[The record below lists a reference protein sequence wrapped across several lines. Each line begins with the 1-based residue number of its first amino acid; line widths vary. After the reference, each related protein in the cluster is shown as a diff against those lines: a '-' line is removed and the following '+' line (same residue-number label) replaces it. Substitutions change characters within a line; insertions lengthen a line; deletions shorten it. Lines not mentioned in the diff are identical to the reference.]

1 MKQFFHSLLSK
12 SPKTVGASLI
22 VIALIA
28 YSYVAYINF
37 PTEFDDAYMFLRYAK
52 QIIAGHG
59 HSWNIGEGQV
69 YGSTSLTHLIVV
81 TLLRWVLFFAS
92 DTVVLFLSSAIPSLA
107 TVVVFGYTAARIVKH
122 PLFSQQFVLCIGIS
136 ATLFGCS
143 EHFYYHFNTGM
154 DTMLCFLMHSILI
167 SYVLLHWEEEW
178 TWKRSSTIALLTY
191 AVFLTRPEHIL
202 PAGVFVSLSIVLY
215 QKEHI
220 FLILGKYVLSILLLI
235 LVDSGIKYLLFSDVL
250 PLAFYS
256 KRSGF
261 YIDYN
266 EEYWPQKHF
275 IHFFFLSVSFGLSTL
290 LVYFKKT
297 DFKKAIVF
305 LVPVGL
311 LILYLLTV
319 VQIMGYRSR
328 YYHPAGAYI
337 LFFALTVLPATFK
350 LSKIR
355 LTVFVLTTLALS
367 VNSIYVKI
375 NRDIIQNFKHK
386 IEKTPRYFPK
396 LDLEYCSVPDSSL
409 NRNHRWWLHTMTD
422 MDSLLR
428 EIPEYIV
435 ISASE
440 YGIIGADYPRLTII
454 DPLGL
459 HNPEIA
465 KNGFSYEALVRKKPS
480 LIWLSHSD
488 YRTIFRRTLSNP
500 NFWKEYDYYPTV
512 FEFGM
517 AIRKDEHSE
526 LVTKVVDKYHRR
538 FYNNR
543 PISTLK
549 ATPHPEVLAG
559 KLIAK

>member
-1 MKQFFHSLLSK
+1 MKTYLR
-12 SPKTVGASLI
+12 SLI
-22 VIALIA
+22 QNSPNSIGYILISISCIA
-28 YSYVAYINF
+28 YSYLAYLNF
-37 PTEFDDAYMFLRYAK
+37 PSEFDDAYMFLRYAK
-52 QIIAGHG
+52 QIISGYG

-81 TLLRWVLFFAS
+81 TFLRWVLFFAS
-92 DTVVLFLSSAIPSLA
+92 DTVILFISSAIPSVA
-107 TVVVFGYTAARIVKH
+107 TVCVFGYTASRIVKH
-122 PLFSQQFVLCIGIS
+122 QLFQHQLVLCIGIAS
-136 ATLFGCS
+136 VLFGCS

-167 SYVLLHWEEEW
+167 SYVLIHWDRQW
-178 TWKRSSTIALLTY
+178 QWKEILITSVLTY
-191 AVFLTRPEHIL
+191 VVFLTRPEHIL
-202 PAGVFVSLSIVLY
+202 PAGVFVSLYIILF
-215 QKEHI
+215 QKEAMFQIVGKFVLSMI
-220 FLILGKYVLSILLLI
+220 FLLCLDSLVKFLI
-235 LVDSGIKYLLFSDVL
+235 FGDIL

-256 KRSGF
+256 KKSGF

-275 IHFFFLSVSFGLSTL
+275 IHFFFLSVSFGLSVI
-290 LVYFKKT
+290 LVYFKLI
-297 DFKKAIVF
+297 DWKKALIF
-305 LVPVGL
+305 CLPVGL

-328 YYHPAGAYI
+328 YYHPVGPYI
-337 LFFALTVLPATFK
+337 LFFALTLLPATFR
-350 LSKIR
+350 LTKIK
-355 LTVFVLTTLALS
+355 LTVFIVSVLLLS
-367 VNSIYVKI
+367 ANSIWVKV
-375 NRDIIQNFKHK
+375 NRDIIKNFKHL

-396 LDLEYCSVPDSSL
+396 IDTEYCSVPDSSL
-409 NRNHRWWLHTMTD
+409 NRNHRWWLRTMTQV
-422 MDSLLR
+422 DSLLR
-428 EIPEYIV
+428 EIPENIV
-435 ISASE
+435 ISSSE

-480 LIWLSHSD
+480 LIWFAHSD

-500 NFWKEYDYYPTV
+500 AFWNDYDYYPTV

-526 LVTKVVDKYHRR
+526 YVTNIVDKYHRKY
-538 FYNNR
+538 YNNR

>member
-1 MKQFFHSLLSK
+1 MIQTIRTFVQK
-12 SPKTVGASLI
+12 SPKTIGYILI
-22 VIALIA
+22 SISILA
-28 YSYVAYINF
+28 YTYVAYINF

-81 TLLRWVLFFAS
+81 TLLRWLLYFAS
-92 DTVVLFLSSAIPSLA
+92 DTFVLFLSSALPSLA
-107 TVVVFGYTAARIVKH
+107 IVAVFGYTASRIVQH
-122 PLFSQQFVLCIGIS
+122 PLFHRQIVLCIGIS
-136 ATLFGCS
+136 AALFGCS

-154 DTMLCFLMHSILI
+154 DTMLCFLMHSVLI
-167 SYVLLHWEEEW
+167 SYVLLRWELEW
-178 TWKRSSTIALLTY
+178 KWKESFIIALLTY

-202 PAGVFVSLSIVLY
+202 PAGIFVTLTIFFF
-215 QKEHI
+215 QKERKFQI
-220 FLILGKYVLSILLLI
+220 VGSYISAMLLLL
-235 LVDSGIKYLLFSDVL
+235 LVDSGIKYLIFSDVL

-305 LVPVGL
+305 LLPVGL

-337 LFFALTVLPATFK
+337 LFFALTVLPASFR

-355 LTVFVLTTLALS
+355 LTVFVLSTLALS
-367 VNSIYVKI
+367 ANSIYVKI

-396 LDLEYCSVPDSSL
+396 LDLEYCTVPDSSL

-428 EIPEYIV
+428 EIPEHII

-440 YGIIGADYPRLTII
+440 YGIIGADFPRLTIV

-465 KNGFSYEALVRKKPS
+465 KNGFSYEALVRRKPS

-517 AIRKDEHSE
+517 AIRKDEHNE